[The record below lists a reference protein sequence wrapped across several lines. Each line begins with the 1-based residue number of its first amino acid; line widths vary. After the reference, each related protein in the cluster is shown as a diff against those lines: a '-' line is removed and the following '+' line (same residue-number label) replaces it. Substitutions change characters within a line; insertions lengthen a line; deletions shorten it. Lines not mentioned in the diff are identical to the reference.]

1 VANSGELEWR
11 NQRNAHLPQCRRR
24 RNQVEGPGGM
34 ATIGVKTGQLTF
46 DIGFP
51 TNSNARTQ
59 LIALAKLV
67 LQRGSGLT

>member
-1 VANSGELEWR
+1 
-11 NQRNAHLPQCRRR
+11 
-24 RNQVEGPGGM
+24 M
-34 ATIGVKTGQLTF
+34 ATIGVKTGQLMF

-59 LIALAKLV
+59 LIALAELV

>member
-1 VANSGELEWR
+1 
-11 NQRNAHLPQCRRR
+11 
-24 RNQVEGPGGM
+24 M
-34 ATIGVKTGQLTF
+34 ATIGVKTGQLMF